1 MHTRAAECWR
11 LLEAESLFLITRGVA
26 ERGIDKKG
34 KEKNKIRRKEG
45 LSTIPV
51 QRAAHSAS

>member
-1 MHTRAAECWR
+1 M
-11 LLEAESLFLITRGVA
+11 
-26 ERGIDKKG
+26 DKKG

-51 QRAAHSAS
+51 QRAEHGTS